1 MDLSDTSIAVKLPWQ
16 EQQWQRIDDLYQNKK
31 LPHAL
36 LLAGPNGVGKQRFAL
51 ALAHYF
57 MCESPRQG
65 MACCECRQCGFNL
78 AGTHPDL
85 KWVGPEEKAKQIK
98 VDQVRA
104 LVEALGQT
112 AQQGG
117 YKICVLSPAEAM
129 NTNSANALLKC
140 LEEPTANTLLLLL
153 ADAPSQLLPTIRSR
167 CQTVNFPLPSTEQGL
182 AWLNTL
188 VPSQTPVEELL
199 HKAAGRP
206 LVALDLLEDSGL
218 ERLQQLNKDYLA
230 LVTGRVSAI
239 TLAEKWLEHDL
250 NDLLVWLSRQLSLM
264 ISGRMAGTSGIG
276 DEWRPVIAN
285 IPAQNLFNLLDRV
298 NQLINSLNRGAN
310 PNRQL
315 ALEELLLES
324 CEKFHK

>member
-1 MDLSDTSIAVKLPWQ
+1 MDLADSSVAIKLPWQ
-16 EQQWQRIDDLYQNKK
+16 EQQWQRIDDLFQNKK

-51 ALAHYF
+51 ALAQYL

-65 MACCECRQCGFNL
+65 IACGECRQCGFNL

-85 KWVGPEEKAKQIK
+85 KWVAPEEKAKQIK
-98 VDQVRA
+98 IDQVRA

-117 YKICVLSPAEAM
+117 FKICVLSPAESM
-129 NTNSANALLKC
+129 NINSANALLKS

-153 ADAPSQLLPTIRSR
+153 TDAPSQLLPTIRSR
-167 CQTVNFPLPSTEQGL
+167 CQTVHFPLPSKEESL

-188 VPSQTPVEELL
+188 VPSQTPVESLL
-199 HKAAGRP
+199 YEAAERP
-206 LVALDLLEDSGL
+206 LAALGLLENDGL
-218 ERLQQLNKDYLA
+218 ERQQQLNNDYLA
-230 LVTGRVSAI
+230 LVCGRLSALS
-239 TLAEKWLEHDL
+239 LAEKWLEYDL
-250 NDLLVWLSRQLSLM
+250 GEILDWLSRQLSRL
-264 ISGRMAGTSGIG
+264 ISANVAGTKDLG
-276 DEWRPVIAN
+276 DEWLQVTESAN
-285 IPAQNLFNLLDRV
+285 PQNLFNLLDAV
-298 NQLINSLNRGAN
+298 NSLSNSLNRGGN

-324 CEKFHK
+324 CEKFHN

>member
-1 MDLSDTSIAVKLPWQ
+1 MDHAESAITIKLPWQ
-16 EQQWQRIDDLYQNKK
+16 EQQWQRIDDLFQNKK

-51 ALAHYF
+51 ALAQYF
-57 MCESPRQG
+57 MCESPSQG
-65 MACCECRQCGFNL
+65 MACGQCRQCGFNL

-85 KWVGPEEKAKQIK
+85 KWVAPEEKARQIK
-98 VDQVRA
+98 IDQVRG

-129 NTNSANALLKC
+129 NINSANALLKS

-153 ADAPSQLLPTIRSR
+153 TDAPSQLLPTIRSR
-167 CQTVNFPLPSTEQGL
+167 CQTVNFSLPSAEQSL

-188 VPSQTPVEELL
+188 VPSHISVDELL
-199 HKAAGRP
+199 YEAAGRP
-206 LVALDLLEDSGL
+206 LAALELLENEGL

-230 LVTGRVSAI
+230 LVSGRISALS
-239 TLAEKWLEHDL
+239 LAEKWLDHELGDIL
-250 NDLLVWLSRQLSLM
+250 AWLSRQLSRL
-264 ISGRMAGTSGIG
+264 ISGRVAGTADIS
-276 DEWRPVIAN
+276 DAWQQLAAKTEP
-285 IPAQNLFNLLDRV
+285 QNLFKLLDSV
-298 NQLINSLNRGAN
+298 NQLTNSLNRGAN

-324 CEKFHK
+324 CEKFYN